1 MTFTRNYV
9 LVVLLCGMAS
19 MALAQ
24 EFNLVEN
31 RSRVAFSIRN
41 FGFTVDGS
49 IGGLSGKVVFDP
61 GRLERTVFTA
71 MIEPSTINTG
81 NTMRDGH
88 LRKAEYFD
96 VNQFP
101 KIILRSSTIQAGSKE
116 GNFIFAGLLSI
127 KGVSKQ
133 IRFPFS
139 ARKQAG
145 GWLFEGSFDLNRRDF
160 GVGGKSLSMADKV
173 TVQLSV
179 FAEE

>member
-1 MTFTRNYV
+1 MTFARNCV
-9 LVVLLCGMAS
+9 LVALLCGMAS

-49 IGGLSGKVVFDP
+49 IKGLSGKAVFDP
-61 GRLERTVFTA
+61 SRPEHSVFNA

-96 VNQFP
+96 VDQFP

-116 GNFIFAGLLSI
+116 GTFIFAGLLTI
-127 KGVSKQ
+127 KGVSKP
-133 IRFPFS
+133 IRFPFF

-145 GWLFEGSFDLNRRDF
+145 GWLFEGGFDLNRRDF